1 MTNALRFGLTGNS
14 PFPLIFS
21 HMNWDHVRPS
31 LLTSPAMWIILAM
44 SVVGDSF
51 FFPLQGLGADPDS
64 TSPPP
69 VFQPGEI
76 QHGFSEFDSLPEIHS
91 DTPPLSSS
99 PVSSDPDGNVPQD
112 PNQKPAGLFFQIEFA
127 EGFEEEQGI
136 RKGHMVVPINPK
148 NEFSYDT
155 RAVYLV
161 FSVFK
166 HYAPYQV
173 FGRLYPEKVDNQDP
187 TQLLDEDTMYL
198 AAEDESGYLQ
208 FFPQSGRWSPGT
220 YQVKIFVGW
229 ETNEVNQRGTMR
241 FRITPDPSSMAGSPP

>member
-1 MTNALRFGLTGNS
+1 M
-14 PFPLIFS
+14 
-21 HMNWDHVRPS
+21 RPS
-31 LLTSPAMWIILAM
+31 LLTHPVIWIILA
-44 SVVGDSF
+44 VGVAGDSLSF
-51 FFPLQGLGADPDS
+51 AQNGPSPDQDS
-64 TSPPP
+64 SSPPP

-76 QHGFSEFDSLPEIHS
+76 QHGFSEFDSLPEI
-91 DTPPLSSS
+91 PPDDPPSFS
-99 PVSSDPDGNVPQD
+99 PPVASDPEGNVPHD
-112 PNQKPAGLFFQIEFA
+112 PNQKPAGLFFQMEFA

-136 RKGHMVVPINPK
+136 RKGHMVIPINPT
-148 NEFSYDT
+148 NEFSSDT

-187 TQLLDEDTMYL
+187 TELLDEDTMYL

-208 FFPQSGRWSPGT
+208 FFPQSGRWTPGT

-229 ETNEVNQRGTMR
+229 ETSELNQRGTMR
-241 FRITPDPSSMAGSPP
+241 FSITSGPSPLASSPETE